1 MLDSEGYGLQDG
13 PEHVRAAALGREADD
28 AGAGARVR
36 RGRRQAVEAGHEAEP
51 KEGGGGGAALGG
63 GPLVV
68 RTALRGDGG
77 RYNIAALGGVV
88 EEPHAGGPLDA
99 GAGVV
104 GVALGVV
111 AELLLAPAAVTAAE
125 PPADEGDEAAQAGVG
140 GVARVDGEEGPGA
153 QRDLET
159 VYK

>member
-1 MLDSEGYGLQDG
+1 M
-13 PEHVRAAALGREADD
+13 
-28 AGAGARVR
+28 
-36 RGRRQAVEAGHEAEP
+36 EAGHEAEP
-51 KEGGGGGAALGG
+51 KEGGGGGGAALGG

-77 RYNIAALGGVV
+77 RYNTAALGGVV

-104 GVALGVV
+104 GVTLGVV
-111 AELLLAPAAVTAAE
+111 AELLLAAVTAAAE

-140 GVARVDGEEGPGA
+140 GVARVDGEEGAGA
-153 QRDLET
+153 ERDLET
-159 VYK
+159 VCIRNPPI